1 MSDATVEA
9 FDALTFDCYGTLI
22 DWYGGVRG
30 AARASP
36 SLGGIDVEK
45 FVRDRDAIDRELIQ
59 GDYRPYSEVLAE
71 SARRAASR
79 QSRELGAGEAR
90 DFAASMKSWPP
101 FAESHDALVR
111 LEKKFRLAILS
122 NVDTSTL
129 ENSVALL
136 DVRFEL
142 LVTAEMLRSYK
153 PRPGHWHAALERL
166 GLEKSRVLH
175 VGCSLFHDVRPAQGL
190 GLSTAFVNREGETLG
205 VGDAPTWVVGDL
217 AALCRVLGV

>member
-1 MSDATVEA
+1 MET

-30 AARASP
+30 AARAAP

-59 GDYRPYSEVLAE
+59 GEYRPYSEVLAE
-71 SARRAASR
+71 SARRAAAR

-90 DFAASMKSWPP
+90 DFAASMKGWPP
-101 FAESHDALVR
+101 FAESHPALTR
-111 LEKKFRLAILS
+111 LAKRFRLAILS
-122 NVDTSTL
+122 NVETSTL
-129 ENSVALL
+129 ESSVALL

-142 LVTAEMLRSYK
+142 LVSAQMLRSYK
-153 PRPGHWHAALERL
+153 PRPEHWHTALERL

-175 VGCSLFHDVRPAQGL
+175 VGCSLFHDIRPAQAL
-190 GLSTAFVNREGETLG
+190 GFRTAFVNREAEMRGA
-205 VGDAPTWVVGDL
+205 GDAPTWVVDDL